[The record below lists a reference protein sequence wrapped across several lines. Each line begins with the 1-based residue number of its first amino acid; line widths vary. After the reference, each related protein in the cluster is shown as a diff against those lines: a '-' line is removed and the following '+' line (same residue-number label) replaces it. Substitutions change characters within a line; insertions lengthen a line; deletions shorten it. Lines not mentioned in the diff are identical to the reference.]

1 MVDHGW
7 RVPLVRREAHR
18 RTSRGDHPTR
28 GSAPPRINS
37 RRPSD
42 VNSARKLKHWYQDSC
57 QICATT
63 LVLPSPHHRYSE
75 AAHIRAR
82 EDGGPDL
89 TENLLCL
96 CPNCHVRF
104 DGGTYVPT
112 DDLTVVDTVED
123 RPEVKLKPHQ
133 WHYIN
138 PAYVRH
144 HRHRSTS
151 RNPHLLWWGDGFDA
165 VIGDGCISTS
175 AGEFLRRLAGVGRL
189 TIAPISRG
197 FGHSRFQLH
206 FTPHLLAV
214 DQSGRTV
221 VRRAGTA
228 LSRTRSVLLPGR
240 AQGRTGELG
249 QGLERPGP
257 ALQGPRPP
265 TGSSTGSA
273 ATAQPSPNRI
283 TRRMSPMC
291 SVPCGG

>member
-1 MVDHGW
+1 M
-7 RVPLVRREAHR
+7 
-18 RTSRGDHPTR
+18 
-28 GSAPPRINS
+28 
-37 RRPSD
+37 
-42 VNSARKLKHWYQDSC
+42 
-57 QICATT
+57 
-63 LVLPSPHHRYSE
+63 
-75 AAHIRAR
+75 
-82 EDGGPDL
+82 
-89 TENLLCL
+89 LCL

-206 FTPHLLAV
+206 FTPTYSPWINQVERWFAELERRCLERGVFCSLDELKAALENWVKVWNDRARPFKDQDRRPDPRPDLPLL
-214 DQSGRTV
+214 
-221 VRRAGTA
+221 
-228 LSRTRSVLLPGR
+228 LSRL
-240 AQGRTGELG
+240 RTGSLD
-249 QGLERPGP
+249 
-257 ALQGPRPP
+257 A
-265 TGSSTGSA
+265 
-273 ATAQPSPNRI
+273 
-283 TRRMSPMC
+283 
-291 SVPCGG
+291 